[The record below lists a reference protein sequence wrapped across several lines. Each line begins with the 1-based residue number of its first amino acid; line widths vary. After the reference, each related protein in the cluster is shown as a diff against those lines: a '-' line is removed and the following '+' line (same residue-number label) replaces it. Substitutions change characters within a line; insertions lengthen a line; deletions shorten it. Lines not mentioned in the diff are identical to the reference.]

1 MRVVGYSEFRN
12 HLSQN
17 LDSVNE
23 NKEIVV
29 VSRAYGNN
37 VVLMDMDEYNSILE
51 TLHVTSNKANRK
63 RLDEAIDEMN
73 NGISFKH
80 DLIEE

>member
-1 MRVVGYSEFRN
+1 MRVVGYSEFRS

>member
-1 MRVVGYSEFRN
+1 MRVVGYSEFRS
-12 HLSQN
+12 HLSKN

-23 NKEIVV
+23 DKEIVV
-29 VSRAYGNN
+29 VSRAHGNN

-63 RLDEAIDEMN
+63 RLEEAIDEMN
-73 NGISFKH
+73 NGISFNN